1 MPLPPN
7 DMTTLLAAVES
18 GGDLART
25 QVLDRVYVELRD
37 LASAHLRRER
47 ANHTLQPTALVH
59 EAYLKLI
66 GQDELSF
73 GSRAEFFGAA
83 AQVMRRILIDHAR
96 KSQAA
101 KRGGGRVRE
110 TLDTGAIAVDDRSGT
125 LLEIDE
131 ALRKFTAIDPER
143 ARIVELRFFGGL
155 SNAET
160 GEILGVSTRSIE
172 RAWRVARA
180 WLLREL
186 GAADDAS

>member
-7 DMTTLLAAVES
+7 DMTTLLSAVER

-25 QVLDRVYVELRD
+25 QLLDRVYVELRE
-37 LASAHLRRER
+37 LASSHLRRER
-47 ANHTLQPTALVH
+47 PDHTLQPTALVH

-66 GQDELSF
+66 GQNELSF
-73 GSRAEFFGAA
+73 RSRAEFFGAA
-83 AQVMRRILIDHAR
+83 AQVMRRILVDHAR
-96 KSQAA
+96 RSQAA

-110 TLDTGAIAVDDRSGT
+110 TLDTGSIAVDDRAGD
-125 LLEIDE
+125 LLEIDD
-131 ALRKFTAIDPER
+131 ALRKFADTDPER

-155 SNAET
+155 SNAEA
-160 GEILGVSTRSIE
+160 GEILGVSTRSVE

-186 GAADDAS
+186 GASDAST